1 MSNSNGATNMKYD
14 SVRAGAVGGGMMRTL
29 SFIGLVCG
37 TAIIVFPLLWMVLV
51 SLLTPDRAQAATVSG
66 DLTKLF
72 PNDPQWNNFSDAL
85 SQMGSVRWKGFFD
98 ALANSIVVTTLV
110 VTGTVLS
117 SSLVGFALARIRFR
131 GNNALFLL
139 MLGTMM
145 LPGQVTMIPLFL
157 LFRNLGWVDTI
168 LPLVVPA
175 FFGSAF
181 FIFMYRQFIA
191 QVPEA
196 LVEAAKVDGWGWF
209 GIWWHVM
216 LPLCRPVT
224 AICAVFTFIFTWN
237 DFLAPLIY
245 LHSDEQATLAVALNS
260 FRNQYGGVNKVNLLM
275 AASLVT
281 MIPCILLFLVAQ
293 RQFIEGLG
301 KGAVKG

>member
-1 MSNSNGATNMKYD
+1 MSATRIR
-14 SVRAGAVGGGMMRTL
+14 SGAVG
-29 SFIGLVCG
+29 SGLVRFTAYATLVLG
-37 TAIIVFPLLWMVLV
+37 TAIMVFPLLWMICV
-51 SLLTPDRAQAATVSG
+51 SLLTPDKAQAATVSG
-66 DLTKLF
+66 DLTKLV
-72 PNDPQWNNFSDAL
+72 PADPQWGNFGAAL
-85 SQMGSVRWKGFFD
+85 SQMGSVRWKGFLD
-98 ALANSIVVTTLV
+98 ALANSVVITTIVVAA
-110 VTGTVLS
+110 TVLS
-117 SSLVGFALARIRFR
+117 SSLVGFAMARMRFR
-131 GNNALFLL
+131 GREPLFLL
-139 MLGTMM
+139 MLATMM

-157 LFRNLGWVDTI
+157 LFRGLGWVDTI

-175 FFGSAF
+175 FFANAF
-181 FIFMYRQFIA
+181 FVFMYRQFIS

-196 LVEAAKVDGWGWF
+196 LVEAAKVDGWSWL
-209 GIWWHVM
+209 GIWWHVI

-224 AICAVFTFIFTWN
+224 AICAVFTFIYVWN
-237 DFLAPLIY
+237 DFMGPLIY

-281 MIPCILLFLVAQ
+281 MVPCILLFLAAQ

>member
-72 PNDPQWNNFSDAL
+72 PNDPQWNNFLDAL

-145 LPGQVTMIPLFL
+145 LPGQVTISKSRMGGH
-157 LFRNLGWVDTI
+157 N
-168 LPLVVPA
+168 
-175 FFGSAF
+175 SATGGAGVLWQ
-181 FIFMYRQFIA
+181 R
-191 QVPEA
+191 V
-196 LVEAAKVDGWGWF
+196 L
-209 GIWWHVM
+209 
-216 LPLCRPVT
+216 
-224 AICAVFTFIFTWN
+224 
-237 DFLAPLIY
+237 Y
-245 LHSDEQATLAVALNS
+245 LHVPSIHC
-260 FRNQYGGVNKVNLLM
+260 
-275 AASLVT
+275 ASS
-281 MIPCILLFLVAQ
+281 
-293 RQFIEGLG
+293 RGLG
-301 KGAVKG
+301 

>member
-1 MSNSNGATNMKYD
+1 MSATKIR
-14 SVRAGAVGGGMMRTL
+14 SGAVGGGLVRFTAYATL
-29 SFIGLVCG
+29 VLG
-37 TAIIVFPLLWMVLV
+37 TAIMVFPLLWMICV
-51 SLLTPDRAQAATVSG
+51 SLLTPDKAQAATVSG
-66 DLTKLF
+66 DLAKLV
-72 PNDPQWNNFSDAL
+72 PADPQWGNFGTAL
-85 SQMGSVRWKGFFD
+85 SQMGSVRWKGFLD
-98 ALANSIVVTTLV
+98 ALANSVVITTIVVAA
-110 VTGTVLS
+110 TVLS
-117 SSLVGFALARIRFR
+117 SSLVGFAMARMRFR
-131 GNNALFLL
+131 GREPLFLL
-139 MLGTMM
+139 MLATMM

-157 LFRNLGWVDTI
+157 LFRGLGWVDTI

-175 FFGSAF
+175 FFANAF
-181 FIFMYRQFIA
+181 FVFMYRQFIS

-196 LVEAAKVDGWGWF
+196 LVEAAKVDGWSWL
-209 GIWWHVM
+209 GIWWHVI

-224 AICAVFTFIFTWN
+224 AICAVFTFIYVWN
-237 DFLAPLIY
+237 DFMGPLIY

-281 MIPCILLFLVAQ
+281 MVPCILLFLAAQ